1 MRGKRL
7 RVSLLGCLFV
17 LLLAGCKTVPPA
29 PTQAGG
35 ARTQMLVLSD
45 RGAESTMNPRQYQYR
60 QELGQW
66 MESDLIRILTKSGY
80 DPRLIQKQS
89 EFTPTAGRYLLTVKI
104 DSYNPGSNVAR
115 MMVGYGAGSASLN
128 NSYALYGSETNA
140 ILTWKDG
147 CGTSE
152 HWTRLPRKLNENAV
166 KKIST
171 ALGGR

>member
-1 MRGKRL
+1 MRAKFFGL
-7 RVSLLGCLFV
+7 LGSLLV
-17 LLLAGCKTVPPA
+17 LLAGCKTLPPA

-35 ARTQMLVLSD
+35 AKCQMLVLSD
-45 RGAESTMNPRQYQYR
+45 RGDESSMTPRQYQYR
-60 QELGQW
+60 LELGTW
-66 MESDLIRILTKSGY
+66 MDSDLIRLLNKAGY
-80 DPRLIQKQS
+80 DARMVQKQT
-89 EFTPTAGRYLLTVKI
+89 EFTPAAGRYLLTIKI

-152 HWTRLPRKLNENAV
+152 NWQRLPRKLNENTL
-166 KKIST
+166 KKISAT
-171 ALGGR
+171 LSGR

>member
-1 MRGKRL
+1 MRAILFGL
-7 RVSLLGCLFV
+7 AGCLLFV
-17 LLLAGCKTVPPA
+17 QAGCKTVPPA

-35 ARTQMLVLSD
+35 AKIQMLVLSD
-45 RGAESTMNPRQYQYR
+45 RGDAGTMNPRQFQYR

-80 DPRLIQKQS
+80 DARLIQKQS
-89 EFTPTAGRYLLTVKI
+89 EFTPAAGRYLLTVKI
-104 DSYNPGSNVAR
+104 DSYNPGSTAAR

-152 HWTRLPRKLNENAV
+152 HWSRLPRKLNENTV
-166 KKIST
+166 KKISAT
-171 ALGGR
+171 LSGR